1 MKKIKGSITSPK
13 GFKAAGIAAG
23 IKKSGKLDLALI
35 VSDVPANA
43 AAVFTTNQYQAAP
56 IIVSKQNI
64 KSGICQAIIA
74 NAGNAN
80 CGTGKQG
87 LADTQKMV
95 DVTAQELNIK
105 PKHVLV
111 TSTGSIGH
119 KMPMDKVVSGIKTI
133 TKKISKSGGSD
144 AAQAILTTDLVKKEI
159 VVKIG
164 GYTVA
169 GIAKGSGM
177 IHPGMATMHA
187 FITTDANV
195 GTRLI
200 ASLRLR
206 KILQNAV
213 DLSFNMMTVDGCMS
227 TNDCVY
233 ILANGMSGVEIKDS
247 NIAEFAKA
255 VEFVCAYL
263 AEEIA
268 RDGEGATQL
277 IKVFVTGARN
287 EKEAKIAA
295 RAIAGSDLLKCAV
308 YGKDYNPGRIFAAVG
323 ATSAKINPLKVKA
336 DMKFLKKETIVT
348 CDLGIGKAS
357 AKAWGCDL
365 TEGYIKINAHYHT

>member
-133 TKKISKSGGSD
+133 TKK
-144 AAQAILTTDLVKKEI
+144 
-159 VVKIG
+159 
-164 GYTVA
+164 
-169 GIAKGSGM
+169 
-177 IHPGMATMHA
+177 
-187 FITTDANV
+187 
-195 GTRLI
+195 
-200 ASLRLR
+200 SL
-206 KILQNAV
+206 Q
-213 DLSFNMMTVDGCMS
+213 C
-227 TNDCVY
+227 
-233 ILANGMSGVEIKDS
+233 
-247 NIAEFAKA
+247 
-255 VEFVCAYL
+255 
-263 AEEIA
+263 
-268 RDGEGATQL
+268 
-277 IKVFVTGARN
+277 
-287 EKEAKIAA
+287 
-295 RAIAGSDLLKCAV
+295 
-308 YGKDYNPGRIFAAVG
+308 
-323 ATSAKINPLKVKA
+323 
-336 DMKFLKKETIVT
+336 
-348 CDLGIGKAS
+348 
-357 AKAWGCDL
+357 
-365 TEGYIKINAHYHT
+365 